1 MSNSN
6 NIKREQ
12 TSGAILSTDA
22 AALNKY
28 KVERNFYR
36 KVDRIQNDLIDIKKS
51 IIDIYERI
59 EKLEDK

>member
-1 MSNSN
+1 MS
-6 NIKREQ
+6 NIKREEN
-12 TSGAILSTDA
+12 TGAILNMDSD
-22 AALNKY
+22 ALNKY

>member
-1 MSNSN
+1 MS
-6 NIKREQ
+6 NIKREEN
-12 TSGAILSTDA
+12 TGAILNMDSD
-22 AALNKY
+22 ALNKY

-59 EKLEDK
+59 EKLEEK

>member
-1 MSNSN
+1 MSN
-6 NIKREQ
+6 ITREEN
-12 TSGAILSTDA
+12 TGAILNMDSD
-22 AALNKY
+22 ALNKY